1 MDTIEQ
7 RLTTDVTLAQAVVD
21 LAEVARFVALDGG
34 RPINLLRLG
43 MVVDALSRYLID
55 AGAMLYPV
63 VGREVLSEA
72 ALTSKERMVLGRW
85 ADDGLIEVTPVVA
98 DRPVEI
104 ADFTGLPLIIVRDT
118 PQYAARFPWLGDSPE
133 RVLRL
138 TPRAGGAVLTPGG
151 EPTPPKDGK
160 ERLIVVGKATL
171 PIVPPDPDDPAADK
185 PMAEP
190 TPSEPASSLGDDL
203 DEPTAETPVK
213 TDKPSPRP
221 TSTSTSTSTP
231 APAPAP
237 APTPAPTPGPAPA
250 KPSPDKPSPVKSA
263 TGKPSPKPAPAPAGD
278 EGKAQDD
285 GPAEK
290 GGKPDG
296 LQSFTA
302 RGSQRFGRTRV
313 MRRRFTRA
321 DPSGVG
327 AALMAREWRCKEPDC
342 PAFGRFRRIGQPVPR
357 MRAGIPACPR
367 HGEAVKDIGPRP
379 PAFAV
384 AVVVEDLARRRFV
397 VSAEHTVVVGREP
410 ADPDDISVGAWLH
423 EAAAAWIAKE
433 HVKLA
438 VADGRLMVTDTSD
451 NGTLIWKRSAPE
463 IKEETERLYHKS
475 YKLDGW
481 DSIELYTGVEL
492 VVNDHRLQT
501 VVGSEPAS
509 VLLDAPTVALRLVD

>member
-1 MDTIEQ
+1 MRFEVSRVMDTIEQ

-21 LAEVARFVALDGG
+21 LADVARFVALDGG

-63 VGREVLSEA
+63 VGREALSEA

-104 ADFTGLPLIIVRDT
+104 ADFTGLPLIVVRDQ
-118 PQYAARFPWLGDSPE
+118 PQFAARFPWLVDSPE

-160 ERLIVVGKATL
+160 ERLVVKGTATL
-171 PIVPPDPDDPAADK
+171 PIIPLEPADADAPAAEE
-185 PMAEP
+185 A
-190 TPSEPASSLGDDL
+190 SEPAASSAA
-203 DEPTAETPVK
+203 PTSGAPSVSAAPASGAAGSSPASSGSSTSSASTDSADISEISESSEKAETEAAP
-213 TDKPSPRP
+213 KPSPRP
-221 TSTSTSTSTP
+221 SPAASKP
-231 APAPAP
+231 AAPAA
-237 APTPAPTPGPAPA
+237 A
-250 KPSPDKPSPVKSA
+250 S
-263 TGKPSPKPAPAPAGD
+263 
-278 EGKAQDD
+278 Q
-285 GPAEK
+285 
-290 GGKPDG
+290 GGRPDG
-296 LQSFTA
+296 VQTFTA
-302 RGSQRFGRTRV
+302 RGSQRAGRTRV

-327 AALMAREWRCKEPDC
+327 SALMAREWRCKEPDC

-357 MRAGIPACPR
+357 MRAGVPACPR
-367 HGEAVKDIGPRP
+367 HGEALKDIGLRP

-384 AVVVEDLARRRFV
+384 SVVVEDLARRRFV
-397 VSAEHTVVVGREP
+397 VGADRAMVVGREP
-410 ADPDDISVGAWLH
+410 ADPDDIAVGQWLH

-433 HVKLA
+433 HLKLE
-438 VADGRLMVTDTSD
+438 VRDGRPVVTDTSE

-463 IKEETERLYHKS
+463 IKEETERIYHKS
-475 YKLDGW
+475 YQLTGW
-481 DSIELYTGVEL
+481 DSVELYTGVEL
-492 VVNDHRLQT
+492 IVGDHRLQT
-501 VVGSEPAS
+501 IVGSEPAS